1 MQHPVKLSS
10 VFWLEKKTN
19 EGTLNKQFHCNSV
32 LYCFFFRIFFFVALC
47 HFLVLCS
54 LASMRLHHGM
64 KSNVSPSNSYQ
75 SRVDWGG
82 KKVVLDIID
91 IHEAHSRSMLC
102 DDGER
107 EFGESRKRLSVHP
120 WCCEFYFFAF
130 KSVFLQPFLGSCFFV
145 LFSEKS
151 SGDCSKANCGKLL
164 DCWRLLFAQATVPG
178 PMRWVGFSIVVLR
191 STHWSGGPLMSDRS
205 CNTLLLY
212 CCCYYCYTLFETGL
226 IGQAYMCQCGS
237 HTRVVK
243 ATAQRVMLLK
253 QQESAEWAGILAPNS
268 PAPSCSQLM
277 TISLFMWVWCLCAGL
292 QLNAT
297 LSSLK
302 T

>member
-1 MQHPVKLSS
+1 MLWILLFCIQICISAA
-10 VFWLEKKTN
+10 
-19 EGTLNKQFHCNSV
+19 
-32 LYCFFFRIFFFVALC
+32 FFGFIFLC
-47 HFLVLCS
+47 
-54 LASMRLHHGM
+54 
-64 KSNVSPSNSYQ
+64 
-75 SRVDWGG
+75 
-82 KKVVLDIID
+82 
-91 IHEAHSRSMLC
+91 
-102 DDGER
+102 
-107 EFGESRKRLSVHP
+107 
-120 WCCEFYFFAF
+120 
-130 KSVFLQPFLGSCFFV
+130 FV
-145 LFSEKS
+145 LWEVVRWLFK
-151 SGDCSKANCGKLL
+151 GKL
-164 DCWRLLFAQATVPG
+164 WQTAWLLTVPG

-268 PAPSCSQLM
+268 PASSCSQLM